1 VVSGGGVPSRVR
13 PTGSRGTAAL
23 RHPRFHELM
32 ALIDLLRVGRA
43 REVQL
48 AIERLD
54 ELLAK
59 AA

>member
-1 VVSGGGVPSRVR
+1 
-13 PTGSRGTAAL
+13 
-23 RHPRFHELM
+23 M